1 MSLQDKNFTE
11 NDDEGD
17 SGTGGGQAGQI
28 CFVDFLSSADK
39 ERDDLLSP
47 EEKRHLQAIHQELN
61 KQQIKQQKELR
72 AERQAAKENKTT
84 RQFSYGQ
91 GGGGGEVSP
100 YKKNPVLDCAQF
112 SGATD
117 KKVSPSPSENE
128 ANTNPEQRAEAEL
141 QHQLQNQPQYTSQP
155 SFNPKPRTPGG

>member
-1 MSLQDKNFTE
+1 MSLQDKKFTE
-11 NDDEGD
+11 NEDDDQG
-17 SGTGGGQAGQI
+17 SSGQAGQI
-28 CFVDFLSSADK
+28 GFVDFLSSADK

-91 GGGGGEVSP
+91 GGGGGDEVSP
-100 YKKNPVLDCAQF
+100 YKTNPVLDCAQF

-117 KKVSPSPSENE
+117 KKVSPSPSVNE

-141 QHQLQNQPQYTSQP
+141 QHQLQNQPQYKPQP
-155 SFNPKPRTPGG
+155 SFNPQPRKPGG